1 MQVTNHA
8 GHGPSRGTQTAHRD
22 DPLRS
27 PLERAPPRSRAHS
40 PSGGFRPVRGTNPP
54 SSGSAPA
61 RGLTPPRASRVSLE
75 GPSRPRPGPAT
86 LTGVPHAC
94 AGPVHGH
101 LTPWRRGTAPSCAR
115 GSRPGA
121 AAPTPQGGAH
131 PRHCGK
137 GLCGTAG
144 VSPVTPRAHY
154 STANAPDPRRGA
166 GRTLDFTF
174 P

>member
-1 MQVTNHA
+1 MGDLPLSSSWLSSSLVHSCLLLRGRVHLPNCRGPPQGPPLTTGEPSLKSQYQNTLSLTVQVTNHA

-40 PSGGFRPVRGTNPP
+40 PSGGLRPVRGTNPP

-61 RGLTPPRASRVSLE
+61 RGLTPPRASRASLE

-94 AGPVHGH
+94 AGPVRGH
-101 LTPWRRGTAPSCAR
+101 LTP
-115 GSRPGA
+115 
-121 AAPTPQGGAH
+121 
-131 PRHCGK
+131 
-137 GLCGTAG
+137 
-144 VSPVTPRAHY
+144 
-154 STANAPDPRRGA
+154 
-166 GRTLDFTF
+166 
-174 P
+174 